1 MNINSLK
8 DQRVFFTLVDASLV
22 GSKIH
27 LYRTVVFVFKRSVLI
42 LYFKSVYV
50 FQGIA
55 NRINYFFLQTVKKS
69 REKKLLLAKEKTE
82 TSTEKPY
89 PKPQLQQKKK
99 NTGKIPAFKFLQHLA

>member
-22 GSKIH
+22 GIKIH
-27 LYRTVVFVFKRSVLI
+27 LYRTVVFVFKSSVLI
-42 LYFKSVYV
+42 LYFKSVLV

-55 NRINYFFLQTVKKS
+55 NRINYFFLQTVI
-69 REKKLLLAKEKTE
+69 REKKLLLAKEKTK

-89 PKPQLQQKKK
+89 PKPQLQQQQQK
-99 NTGKIPAFKFLQHLA
+99 NHIQNTSF